1 MHEAL
6 EPKDQVIN
14 SKYSIYLFDFVSF
27 SLSRVRPQF
36 LSCKQAANRRLN
48 CFLMFQ
54 HSPLIRILNIH
65 PYGSAMA
72 LAVVLSAWGSAA
84 SAQSE
89 TTAHTSKKIPASTS
103 SVKDPREAMA
113 KKSRALAK
121 PKAPKSHKKTQTSKQ
136 AKGAAVPAA
145 LAAGLFFSESNAA
158 MDWSSQAA
166 ERLQLDPQWVRKH
179 LGQARR
185 LHSVERL
192 VLPPSSPAAKNW
204 AAYRAR
210 FIEPQRI
217 QAGLRF
223 WQTHRSALER
233 AEREFGV
240 PASVV
245 VAIIGVETFY
255 GQYTGNFRVI
265 DALATLA
272 FHFPAAHPRAAAR
285 ESFFK
290 GELEQFLV
298 LTSRSGADPLSIRGS
313 YAGAMGL
320 PQFMPSSWA
329 RHAVDFDGNGGI
341 DLFGSP
347 TDAIGSVANY
357 FKAFDWRP
365 GMPTHYPVTL
375 TPGQTDMDSLMAP
388 DILPTFSV
396 ANFVSKGAS
405 LSGAALQ
412 HTGPLALIELRNGTE
427 APSYVAG
434 TENFYAITRYNWS
447 SYYAMAVIDLAEAV
461 AREMQ
466 SSR

>member
-1 MHEAL
+1 MHATDKTFATTHTRPWWPTLTLAL
-6 EPKDQVIN
+6 W
-14 SKYSIYLFDFVSF
+14 L
-27 SLSRVRPQF
+27 
-36 LSCKQAANRRLN
+36 
-48 CFLMFQ
+48 
-54 HSPLIRILNIH
+54 
-65 PYGSAMA
+65 AMA
-72 LAVVLSAWGSAA
+72 SPVHVW
-84 SAQSE
+84 AQS
-89 TTAHTSKKIPASTS
+89 P
-103 SVKDPREAMA
+103 
-113 KKSRALAK
+113 AK
-121 PKAPKSHKKTQTSKQ
+121 PKASAPQKHKSAPKHKPG
-136 AKGAAVPAA
+136 AKKPAPAA
-145 LAAGLFFSESNAA
+145 AAAAALFSGSSAA
-158 MDWSSQAA
+158 MAWSSEAA
-166 ERLQLDPQWVRKH
+166 ERLQIDPQWIQKH

-185 LHSVERL
+185 LPAVEKL
-192 VLPPSSPAAKNW
+192 VLPPSRPADKNW

-223 WQTHRSALER
+223 WQTHRAVLER

-255 GQYTGNFRVI
+255 GQYTGNYRVI

-290 GELEQFLV
+290 AELEQFLA
-298 LTSRSGADPLSIRGS
+298 LTWRSGADPLNIRGS

-329 RHAVDFDGNGGI
+329 KFAVDFDGDGRI

-347 TDAIGSVANY
+347 ADAIGSVANY
-357 FKAFDWRP
+357 FKAFQWRT

-396 ANFVSKGAS
+396 ASFTGK
-405 LSGAALQ
+405 GAALEGAALA
-412 HTGPLALIELRNGTE
+412 HPGPLALIELRNGPNP
-427 APSYVAG
+427 PSYVAG

-466 SSR
+466 SKP